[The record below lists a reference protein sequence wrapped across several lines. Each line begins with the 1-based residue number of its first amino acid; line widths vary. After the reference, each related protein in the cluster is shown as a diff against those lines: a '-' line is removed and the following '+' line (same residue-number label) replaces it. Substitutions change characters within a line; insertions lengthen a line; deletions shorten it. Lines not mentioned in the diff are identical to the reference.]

1 MRTPYCI
8 ARLSWTTFKKVGAN
22 SDTIH
27 VLDRLPTN
35 DKPARSLRYKTSRVV
50 RYETSAYRWNVTL
63 AVRSRPLQCNLRYF
77 TVRVALPTHGSPSVQ
92 KCQRLIHWQPTD
104 SWKTDDQ
111 WSLISHCQSSMF
123 MFFRRKRNRKPC
135 SKISSRPA
143 QISVQRHGLELSA
156 AQRNETVKN
165 SFKTVL
171 KLFWNCFVLDS
182 LRCADSLTQ
191 IINI

>member
-1 MRTPYCI
+1 MYLSLRRPMRTPYCI

-123 MFFRRKRNRKPC
+123 MFFAA
-135 SKISSRPA
+135 SETESR
-143 QISVQRHGLELSA
+143 SVKSVPGW
-156 AQRNETVKN
+156 
-165 SFKTVL
+165 L
-171 KLFWNCFVLDS
+171 KFLFNVT
-182 LRCADSLTQ
+182 A
-191 IINI
+191 